1 MSGEDIRRYTF
12 AEIKRMVEAGETR
25 SDWDRVRNMTEE
37 ELERSIA
44 DDPDWRDLIVDW
56 DKATWFPPER
66 KEAVT
71 LSIDQEVV
79 DWFRQQGDDY
89 QDRIAEVLRE
99 HVRAHRKDAA

>member
-25 SDWDRVRNMTEE
+25 SDWDRVRNMAEE

-56 DKATWFPPER
+56 EGD
-66 KEAVT
+66 
-71 LSIDQEVV
+71 VV
-79 DWFRQQGDDY
+79 PSGEEGGGDAF
-89 QDRIAEVLRE
+89 DRSGGGRLVPSAGW
-99 HVRAHRKDAA
+99 